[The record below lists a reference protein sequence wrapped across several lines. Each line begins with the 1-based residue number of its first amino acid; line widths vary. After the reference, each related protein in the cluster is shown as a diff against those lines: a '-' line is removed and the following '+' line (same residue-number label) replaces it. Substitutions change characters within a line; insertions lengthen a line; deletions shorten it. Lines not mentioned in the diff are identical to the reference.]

1 MMATIDLAWESKSN
15 ADPVA
20 MGNWMDARGYSNLIG
35 SSNSIVNVPGNMS
48 DYYIWGKSRPVKYRR
63 GDKNSYIDQNNGQQ
77 NIAYN
82 LPGNGVS
89 VYADD
94 YYSSDGTGHNFA
106 ATFLFN
112 GKYYPKMIGMDFM
125 MKTYNNNRCKWQI
138 ASMFGFYRDA
148 STGNKF
154 AAEWTPRN
162 NAWGNNPHRFH
173 QMPEATFGSI
183 KNAGKWN
190 ESQTCTS
197 WQTIRVQSDL
207 STAIGS
213 ASCCGFVLIYTLGR
227 EGGSKTKQGP
237 TLKNFQPR
245 TAGTSGS
252 NKGTVVWKVNSS
264 YSHSARQTVSM
275 R

>member
-1 MMATIDLAWESKSN
+1 MSTIDLAWESKSN
-15 ADPVA
+15 ADPIA
-20 MGNWMDARGYSNLIG
+20 MGNWMDARGYSNLTG
-35 SSNSIVNVPGNMS
+35 SYNDIVNVPGPFS
-48 DYYIWGKSRPVKYRR
+48 DYKIWGKTVPVRYRR
-63 GDKNSYIDQNNGQQ
+63 GDKNSYINSNNGGQ

-82 LPGNGVS
+82 LPGSETS

-94 YYSSDGTGHNFA
+94 YYSSSTKGHNFA
-106 ATFLFN
+106 ATFTFN
-112 GKYYPKMIGMDFM
+112 NKYYPRMIGMDFM

-154 AAEWTPRN
+154 AAEWTPRT

-173 QMPEATFGSI
+173 QMPEATYGQITS
-183 KNAGKWN
+183 AGKWK
-190 ESQTCTS
+190 ESQTCS
-197 WQTIRVQSDL
+197 GWQTIRVQSDL

-213 ASCCGFVLIYTLGR
+213 ASCNGFVIIYTLGT
-227 EGGSKTKQGP
+227 EGASKTKQGP
-237 TLKNFQPR
+237 TLRHFQPR
-245 TAGTSGS
+245 TAGTSG